1 MNTIGLDA
9 LLLAALQE
17 DIGTGDITTES
28 CIPADAVSRGGFRA
42 KEDMVV
48 CGLEVASRVF
58 ALVDPTVVFTPLT
71 EDGARAK
78 KGDIIARV
86 EGNSRSILMGERVSL
101 NLMQRMCG
109 IATRTAEAV
118 AAVAGTKARIVDT
131 RKSTPG
137 LRVLEKYAVRVGGGY
152 NHRFNLADGVLIKD
166 NHIRAAGGI
175 TKAIEAVRKNA
186 PHTLR
191 IEVETETLDEVR
203 EAIAAGAD
211 VIMLDNMDNEMM
223 REAVGVIAGRAVTE
237 ASGNM
242 GDRDLRAVAETG
254 VDVISIGALTHT
266 VRSSDISLKF
276 NI

>member
-9 LLLAALQE
+9 LLYAALEE
-17 DIGTGDITTES
+17 DVGTGDITTES

-48 CGLEVASRVF
+48 CGLAVAQRVF
-58 ALVDPTVVFTPLT
+58 ALVDGAVVFTPLT

-78 KGDIIARV
+78 KGDILATV
-86 EGNSRSILMGERVSL
+86 EGRSRSILTGERVAL

-137 LRVLEKYAVRVGGGY
+137 LRVLEKYAVRVGGGH
-152 NHRFNLADGVLIKD
+152 NHRFNLSDGVLIKD

-175 TKAIEAVRKNA
+175 TQAVEAVRKNA

-191 IEVETETLDEVR
+191 IEVETETLEEVR
-203 EAIAAGAD
+203 EALEAGAD
-211 VIMLDNMDNEMM
+211 VIMLDNMDNERM
-223 REAVGVIAGRAVTE
+223 REAVGVIAGRALTE

-254 VDVISIGALTHT
+254 VDVISIGALTHS

-276 NI
+276 DL